1 MLRDIKHK
9 MNCDNQQEE
18 NYEGGT
24 GCSQDGAASEYNN
37 QFNDC
42 CTDEICNCSVD
53 EKNQRVMQQH
63 LMHAVSKFGARE
75 FKCPYPECSRV
86 YASRQRLKL
95 HIESLHLNTAVK
107 YYCTACNE
115 GKGCGFYAFERSTV
129 VAHMRTHTGDKP
141 YACRICGRRF
151 SIAGNRNDHEKR
163 HLKFR

>member
-1 MLRDIKHK
+1 MEVSHSSYADSNHQEHLCSDD
-9 MNCDNQQEE
+9 MCDCDSSERNQQVMQLH
-18 NYEGGT
+18 T
-24 GCSQDGAASEYNN
+24 MAAAS
-37 QFNDC
+37 
-42 CTDEICNCSVD
+42 
-53 EKNQRVMQQH
+53 R
-63 LMHAVSKFGARE
+63 FGERG
-75 FKCPYPECSRV
+75 FKCPYSECSRG

-95 HIESLHLNTAVK
+95 HIESIHLNTAVK
-107 YYCTACNE
+107 YFCTACNE

>member
-1 MLRDIKHK
+1 
-9 MNCDNQQEE
+9 MNGKKQGLNTPSNFDEMEASVSYQESLISDDMCNSQDKNQQ
-18 NYEGGT
+18 
-24 GCSQDGAASEYNN
+24 
-37 QFNDC
+37 
-42 CTDEICNCSVD
+42 
-53 EKNQRVMQQH
+53 VMQLH
-63 LMHAVSKFGARE
+63 MISAAARFGQRG
-75 FKCPYPECSRV
+75 FKCPYPECSRG

-95 HIESLHLNTAVK
+95 HIESIHLNTAVK
-107 YYCTACNE
+107 YFCTACNE

>member
-1 MLRDIKHK
+1 MNGKKQGMNTPSNFDEIKASASYHEHLCSDE
-9 MNCDNQQEE
+9 MCDCDQDKNQQ
-18 NYEGGT
+18 
-24 GCSQDGAASEYNN
+24 
-37 QFNDC
+37 
-42 CTDEICNCSVD
+42 
-53 EKNQRVMQQH
+53 VMQLH
-63 LMHAVSKFGARE
+63 LMSAAARFGERG
-75 FKCPYPECSRV
+75 FKCPYPECSRG

-95 HIESLHLNTAVK
+95 HIESIHLNTAVK
-107 YYCTACNE
+107 YFCTACNE